1 MNLPARTTRRRLD
14 TIDDESKTMLY
25 DGANLSQLGVLF
37 RMDHRVLVEKLRDCP
52 ASGSRNGTEVWRIDA
67 AAPYLVKPLQ
77 DVETYIRKMH
87 HNDLPKHLT
96 KEFWAGQKIKQDV
109 EEREGNLWATE
120 RVLETIGGLMKVFK
134 TGVRLMADTVDNQS
148 ELSELQ
154 RRIIKQLG
162 DGMLNEMYESVRKAF
177 EQQPTNE
184 EVRQAAVDA
193 VQESQVE
200 ENDDL

>member
-1 MNLPARTTRRRLD
+1 MTTHVTRRRID
-14 TIDDESKTMLY
+14 TIDDESKTILY

-52 ASGSRNGTEVWRIDA
+52 ASGTRNGTEVWRIDT

-109 EEREGNLWATE
+109 EERDGNLWPTE
-120 RVLETIGGLMKVFK
+120 RVLETIGTLMKVFK

-148 ELSELQ
+148 ELNELQ

-162 DGMLNEMYESVRKAF
+162 DGMLNEMFESVRKSF
-177 EQQPTNE
+177 EEQPTNE
-184 EVRQAAVDA
+184 SVTEIAQDMVVAARGD
-193 VQESQVE
+193 